1 MENAEWKMQN
11 VKCRNAEILSEK
23 IGENLLKITCLPT
36 SRWFRQKNP
45 ANLVKIDKI
54 AVETITRVTRIF

>member
-1 MENAEWKMQN
+1 MENAECKMQN

-36 SRWFRQKNP
+36 SRWFRQKN
-45 ANLVKIDKI
+45 ATKDLH
-54 AVETITRVTRIF
+54 F